1 MKLKFT
7 LLFLLISLLGFSQ
20 VDTSKL
26 NIISWNIQNF
36 GRSKSESDSVMKY
49 IASKVK
55 IFDIVVVQ
63 EVSTSEFGAQ
73 AVAKLDDLL
82 DRTGTSWDYVVSDPT
97 TGAGSERYAYLY
109 KKNRVKLKES
119 SLEKTLQDKLNREP
133 FKAVFVFKAN
143 EYYLFNLH
151 LVPTDKNPAVEAAF
165 LSSLGD
171 TYKGKKIIF
180 MGDLNLSQSD
190 PGFDG
195 VKKWAKPTLIG
206 KKTSLKMKEGE
217 AGERLNMEYDNFFIS
232 SNIILKSSDVINF
245 FSEFKELKT
254 ARKVS
259 DHCPDKS
266 ISSILFIISLQGTT
280 FLIKNLNIS
289 SYSLYCLIVQ
299 PKTPS
304 KSSST
309 LSIICS
315 SV

>member
-1 MKLKFT
+1 MKLTLT
-7 LLFLLISLLGFSQ
+7 LLFTFLFSLGFSQ
-20 VDTSKL
+20 VVDTSQL
-26 NIISWNIQNF
+26 NIVSWNIQNF
-36 GRSKSESDSVMKY
+36 GKSKSASDSVMKY
-49 IASKVK
+49 ICDKVK
-55 IFDIVVVQ
+55 IYDIIAIQ
-63 EVSTSEFGAQ
+63 EVSTSEFGSQ

-109 KKNRVKLKES
+109 KKSKVKLKES
-119 SLEKTLQDKLNREP
+119 GLEKTLQDKLNREP
-133 FKAVFVFKAN
+133 FRAVFIFKKN

-151 LVPTDKNPAVEAAF
+151 LVPTDKNPAVEAAH
-165 LSSLGD
+165 LASLGE
-171 TYKGKKIIF
+171 TYKGKRIIF
-180 MGDLNLSQSD
+180 MGDLNLSQAS

-259 DHCPDKS
+259 DHCP
-266 ISSILFIISLQGTT
+266 IYCII
-280 FLIKNLNIS
+280 K
-289 SYSLYCLIVQ
+289 
-299 PKTPS
+299 
-304 KSSST
+304 
-309 LSIICS
+309 
-315 SV
+315 

>member
-7 LLFLLISLLGFSQ
+7 LLLLLLNLVSFSQ
-20 VDTSKL
+20 IDTTKL
-26 NIISWNIQNF
+26 SIISWNIQNF

-49 IASKVK
+49 ITSKVK

-82 DRTGTSWDYVVSDPT
+82 DRTGTSWDYVVSNPT
-97 TGAGSERYAYLY
+97 TGPGSERYAYLY
-109 KKNRVKLKES
+109 KKSRVKLKES

-133 FKAVFVFKAN
+133 FKAVFLFKSN

-151 LVPTDKNPAVEAAF
+151 LVPTDKNPALEATQ

-171 TYKGKKIIF
+171 TYKGKRIIF

-190 PGFDG
+190 TGFNG

-232 SNIILKSSDVINF
+232 SNIILIKSGVINF
-245 FSEFKELKT
+245 FSEFKDLKS

-259 DHCPDKS
+259 DHCP
-266 ISSILFIISLQGTT
+266 IYCII
-280 FLIKNLNIS
+280 K
-289 SYSLYCLIVQ
+289 
-299 PKTPS
+299 
-304 KSSST
+304 
-309 LSIICS
+309 
-315 SV
+315 